1 VFDFA
6 PAPLRRATRAA
17 RLSVLALTL
26 FTSSAG
32 AQTRRIVDLELLGL
46 RGDPNGARRNSVFV
60 AAPAFGIPSGQWMP
74 YIGAGLGFFTAQI
87 RLGVFWLPHTLE
99 GRAWVVRLEA
109 RPQLVDF
116 FCGEPAVLGNVG
128 VGYRWPLE
136 RGPALVTSPALY
148 LMPSIDVGP
157 AWLRE
162 GCNTKN
168 RADHLDAT
176 LLYGGAGA
184 IGLDF

>member
-1 VFDFA
+1 MTSR
-6 PAPLRRATRAA
+6 RRAV
-17 RLSVLALTL
+17 LVSVLAVAFTL
-26 FTSSAG
+26 GAG
-32 AQTRRIVDLELLGL
+32 ARAQTRRIVDLELLGL
-46 RGDPNGARRNSVFV
+46 RGDANGARRNSVFV
-60 AAPAFGIPSGQWMP
+60 AAPAFGIPSGEWMP

-87 RLGVFWLPHTLE
+87 RLGVFWLPQTLE
-99 GRAWVVRLEA
+99 GRGWVVRVEA

-136 RGPALVTSPALY
+136 QGPALVTSPALY
-148 LMPSIDVGP
+148 LMPSADVGP

-162 GCNTKN
+162 GCNTRD